1 MKNAKEKAKELFDK
15 CRTYTIMADR
25 SNILPIDEE
34 VKIAKRLALI
44 AVDEIITAIENVF
57 TKSVAKLNST
67 YRYWQEV
74 KTEIEKL

>member
-1 MKNAKEKAKELFDK
+1 MKPAKQKAAELIQIFGKE
-15 CRTYTIMADR
+15 
-25 SNILPIDEE
+25 
-34 VKIAKRLALI
+34 LALI

-67 YRYWQEV
+67 YRYYQEV

>member
-1 MKNAKEKAKELFDK
+1 MTPPKEKANELVEK
-15 CRTYTIMADR
+15 MAIYHWTDVC
-25 SNILPIDEE
+25 DYEG
-34 VKIAKRLALI
+34 AKQCALI

-67 YRYWQEV
+67 YRYYQEV